1 MNMQLGEAMRE
12 TNDWM
17 AASLKRDDFKE
28 GVRSFIEKRPPN
40 FQRVNLAKE

>member
-1 MNMQLGEAMRE
+1 MLE

-17 AASLKRDDFKE
+17 AESLKRDDFKE

-40 FQRVNLAKE
+40 FERVNVSNE